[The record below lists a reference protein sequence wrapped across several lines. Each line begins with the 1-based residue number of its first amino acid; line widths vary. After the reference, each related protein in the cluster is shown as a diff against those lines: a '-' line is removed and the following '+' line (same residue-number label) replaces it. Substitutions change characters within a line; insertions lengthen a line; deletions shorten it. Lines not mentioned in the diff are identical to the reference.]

1 MKKDIWILTA
11 LGVIVLHSPVR
22 AKGVV
27 DDTSDQ
33 TAPAIAAPSAASS
46 PRQSV
51 NRPVPDN
58 ADHGLNVA
66 GGQTLNLGFGGV
78 GVRPSLEWMF

>member
-51 NRPVPDN
+51 SRPVPDN
-58 ADHGLNVA
+58 ADHPHLTPPPSRGRMEE
-66 GGQTLNLGFGGV
+66 GGGV
-78 GVRPSLEWMF
+78 SFLAGL